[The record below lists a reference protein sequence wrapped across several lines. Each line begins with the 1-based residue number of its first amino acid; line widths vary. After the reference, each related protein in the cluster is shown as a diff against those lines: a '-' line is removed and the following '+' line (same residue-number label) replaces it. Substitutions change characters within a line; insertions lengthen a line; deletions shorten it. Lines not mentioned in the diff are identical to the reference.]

1 MDTVALQAHLLE
13 LEQRLLQ
20 PATRASVAALD
31 GLVADDFVEIASS
44 GRAFGKDEVLTRLPR
59 EAGLFQYRI
68 EDFSLRLLGAGLA
81 LATYRATIVDADAAR
96 PPRHSL
102 RSSLWRHEDA
112 GWRMVF
118 HQGTPIAADR
128 D

>member
-1 MDTVALQAHLLE
+1 MDTAALRAHLLE

-20 PATRASVAALD
+20 PATRASATALD
-31 GLVADDFVEIASS
+31 GLIADDFVEIASS
-44 GRAFGKDEVLTRLPR
+44 GRRFGKDEVLTRLPR

-68 EDFSLRLLGAGLA
+68 EDFSLRVLGEGLA
-81 LATYRATIVDADAAR
+81 LATYRATIADADAAR

-102 RSSLWRHEDA
+102 RSSLWRREDA

-118 HQGTPIAADR
+118 HQGAPVPSALD
-128 D
+128 